1 MCVYYI
7 HNYLYTSI
15 NNIYI
20 YIPYSYLTD
29 THTILSQIRII
40 SKETKTF
47 SRLLHSQVCAANDLE
62 GLLGI
67 WDGQGSLEDAVA
79 DIDGGYDGG
88 DGEGEGEGEGVQDS
102 AGVTGDGMVEVVEGE
117 ARGHLGSGDEE
128 GEVMMG
134 EVEADDAY
142 TNSNNVVI
150 IGVIDDL
157 FSYQLSSMPTWQAL
171 KHLYTISSLRPY
183 FDTSQNCGR
192 SPIILPGK
200 VRIMMAAV
208 ELTDL
213 HRSHGLVGTVNGFPH
228 YSYDVTLTGSGTG
241 AVGQPPGSWSDN
253 LFPYKLAQYNKRLLS
268 HPICIA
274 TLDIES
280 FYDDYSIDINGV
292 LDIYENGLCHC
303 VAIYIE
309 LDNTHTHSTSYDN
322 TTNTNIS
329 AYNNTSIYNNNN
341 NILHGI
347 QSDIGDFPL
356 HHTSNL
362 KFLPEPV
369 NVSRGG
375 TGTGLSY
382 RMKFN
387 YGDSDLL
394 FEFNTVNL

>member
-1 MCVYYI
+1 MRV
-7 HNYLYTSI
+7 
-15 NNIYI
+15 
-20 YIPYSYLTD
+20 
-29 THTILSQIRII
+29 I

-47 SRLLHSQVCAANDLE
+47 SRLLHTQVCAANDLE
-62 GLLGI
+62 GLLGM
-67 WDGQGSLEDAVA
+67 WDGHGSLEDAVA
-79 DIDGGYDGG
+79 DIDDGYDDG
-88 DGEGEGEGEGVQDS
+88 GEGEGGYASGGL
-102 AGVTGDGMVEVVEGE
+102 AGDGMVDVEGE
-117 ARGHLGSGDEE
+117 TRGHLGSGNEE
-128 GEVMMG
+128 GEVMVDEGMD
-134 EVEADDAY
+134 ADESY

-200 VRIMMAAV
+200 VRIMVAAV

-213 HRSHGLVGTVNGFPH
+213 HRSHGTVGIVNGFPH
-228 YSYDVTLTGSGTG
+228 YSYDVILTGSGTG

-268 HPICIA
+268 HPVCIA

-280 FYDDYSIDINGV
+280 FYDDYSIDITGV
-292 LDIYENGLCHC
+292 IDIYDSGICHC

-309 LDNTHTHSTSYDN
+309 LDNSPTNSTVHDNNSTNNTN
-322 TTNTNIS
+322 TTS
-329 AYNNTSIYNNNN
+329 AYNTSYNNNN

-356 HHTSNL
+356 HHTCHL
-362 KFLPEPV
+362 KFLPEPLS
-369 NVSRGG
+369 VSRCG

-382 RMKFN
+382 RMKFE
-387 YGDSDLL
+387 YGDSDLK
-394 FEFNTVNL
+394 FEFNTVNN